1 MFSAR
6 SIDVTDISWS
16 GAAIVKL
23 ARAIHSFELA
33 KLLQSLFYGNLP
45 NKQVIESNLFT
56 LNFILRKDKRGRRK
70 KKGKRKATS
79 KKKKKEKREKRKIKG
94 EVKKEEK
101 SDIYPINH
109 VIN

>member
-56 LNFILRKDKRGRRK
+56 LNFILRKDKREKEKQLAR
-70 KKGKRKATS
+70 KRKG
-79 KKKKKEKREKRKIKG
+79 KIKG
-94 EVKKEEK
+94 EVKREEK

>member
-33 KLLQSLFYGNLP
+33 KLLQSLFYENLP

-70 KKGKRKATS
+70 KKEKEKQLARKRK
-79 KKKKKEKREKRKIKG
+79 KRKEKRER
-94 EVKKEEK
+94 
-101 SDIYPINH
+101 
-109 VIN
+109 